1 MDLQFAKYHYPIHPK
16 KRCQG
21 DPMVL
26 EETHSPTMP
35 SARKWEIEK
44 RWGDGRSFIRA
55 GEVRGLARGSLL
67 EIF

>member
-1 MDLQFAKYHYPIHPK
+1 
-16 KRCQG
+16 
-21 DPMVL
+21 MVL